1 MAKRKT
7 HEEFVNEMKEVNP
20 NIEILGE
27 YVNSKEKILCKCKI
41 DNNEWCATPTNLL
54 RGRGCPVC
62 GRKLVNKN
70 RKKTHDD
77 FVNEMSNKNPNID
90 ILGRYINAKTKILC
104 KCKIDGYEWE
114 TSPSHLSAG
123 SGCPK
128 CGRNVRTRTTEQF
141 IDEMKIVNPNLQI
154 LGEFTKADNKILTKC
169 LVCEHEWTPKA
180 IQLLDGH
187 GCPICAKIS
196 RRRTHESFIEEVNKI
211 SPDIK
216 IKGKYITSDK
226 KIDCECKYGHKWST
240 KPNNLLMGHGCPICR
255 DIQSRKNQALT
266 QEEFEEYVY
275 RINPYIKVDGEY
287 INRTTRVECHCTLC
301 NHSFTIKPKGA
312 RLFCPVCGDGVSY
325 PNKFLRSLLEQLNVE
340 DLQFEYSPEWANRYR
355 YDSYFI
361 YKKKQYIVEMDG
373 GFHYDQNF
381 GEQTPEK
388 VVERDKIK
396 EKLAK
401 EHNIK
406 LIRIDCQKSDK
417 DYISKNILNS
427 VLSKMFDLSNIDWN
441 ECHVNSLKSMVKQ
454 ACDLYEEGYSST
466 KIAKK
471 LNCSAGTIMRYLK
484 MGAEIS
490 WCNYPKPKKKFSVYD
505 KQNLLIGTFDSI
517 QKCIDY
523 MNNNYEDNFYRTQ
536 IYTNC
541 NGKRKSYKGF
551 VFKYVA

>member
-1 MAKRKT
+1 MSKRKT

-20 NIEILGE
+20 NIDILGE

-70 RKKTHDD
+70 RKKSHDD

-90 ILGRYINAKTKILC
+90 ILGRYVNAKTKILC

-123 SGCPK
+123 RGCPK

-240 KPNNLLMGHGCPICR
+240 KPNNVLMGHG
-255 DIQSRKNQALT
+255 
-266 QEEFEEYVY
+266 
-275 RINPYIKVDGEY
+275 
-287 INRTTRVECHCTLC
+287 
-301 NHSFTIKPKGA
+301 
-312 RLFCPVCGDGVSY
+312 
-325 PNKFLRSLLEQLNVE
+325 
-340 DLQFEYSPEWANRYR
+340 
-355 YDSYFI
+355 
-361 YKKKQYIVEMDG
+361 
-373 GFHYDQNF
+373 
-381 GEQTPEK
+381 
-388 VVERDKIK
+388 
-396 EKLAK
+396 
-401 EHNIK
+401 
-406 LIRIDCQKSDK
+406 
-417 DYISKNILNS
+417 
-427 VLSKMFDLSNIDWN
+427 
-441 ECHVNSLKSMVKQ
+441 
-454 ACDLYEEGYSST
+454 
-466 KIAKK
+466 
-471 LNCSAGTIMRYLK
+471 
-484 MGAEIS
+484 
-490 WCNYPKPKKKFSVYD
+490 
-505 KQNLLIGTFDSI
+505 
-517 QKCIDY
+517 
-523 MNNNYEDNFYRTQ
+523 
-536 IYTNC
+536 
-541 NGKRKSYKGF
+541 
-551 VFKYVA
+551 

>member
-1 MAKRKT
+1 MSKRKT
-7 HEEFVNEMKEVNP
+7 HKEFIEELSEINP

-27 YVNSKEKILCKCKI
+27 YISAREKILCKCKI

-70 RKKTHDD
+70 RKKSHDD

-90 ILGRYINAKTKILC
+90 ILGRYVNAKTKILC

-123 SGCPK
+123 RGCPK

-141 IDEMKIVNPNLQI
+141 IDGMKIVNPNLQI

-187 GCPICAKIS
+187 GCPICAKML
-196 RRRTHESFIEEVNKI
+196 RRKTHEEFIEEASKI
-211 SPDIK
+211 RPDIK
-216 IKGKYITSDK
+216 IKSKYIKSDE
-226 KIDCECKYGHKWST
+226 KIDCECEYGHKWST
-240 KPNNLLMGHGCPICR
+240 RPHHILKGFGCPVCAH
-255 DIQSRKNQALT
+255 IQSAKNQSLT
-266 QEEFEEYVY
+266 QEDFEKYVY
-275 RINPYIKVDGEY
+275 EINPYIKVDGKY
-287 INRTTRVECHCTLC
+287 VNRVTRVECHCTLC

-312 RLFCPVCGDGVSY
+312 RLFCPVCSDGISY
-325 PNKFLRSLLEQLNVE
+325 PNKFIRSLLEQLDVS
-340 DLQFEYSPEWANRYR
+340 DLKFEYSPKWVGRYR
-355 YDSYFI
+355 YDSYFV
-361 YKKKQYIVEMDG
+361 YRDKKYIVEMDG
-373 GFHYDQNF
+373 GFHYDQYF
-381 GEQTPEK
+381 RDQTPEK
-388 VVERDKIK
+388 VILRDKIK
-396 EKLAK
+396 EKLA
-401 EHNIK
+401 EQHNIE
-406 LIRIDCQKSDK
+406 LIRIDCQLSDK
-417 DYISKNILNS
+417 DYIKQNILDS
-427 VLSKMFDLSNIDWN
+427 VLSEIFDLSNIDWN
-441 ECHVNSLKSMVKQ
+441 ECHANSLKSMVKQ